1 LLFCYKAKS
10 GRCYSKLRCLPQ
22 NPLKSR
28 YGSGKCEGVR
38 IIYTTRLKSDALVLL
53 GIDATVQK
61 SSYCTL
67 HDNYYKFSSTG
78 NV

>member
-1 LLFCYKAKS
+1 MALENV
-10 GRCYSKLRCLPQ
+10 G
-22 NPLKSR
+22 
-28 YGSGKCEGVR
+28 GVR